1 VGYCLTVW
9 LRDKCGGGYIH
20 RSPGRIVEALV
31 EDFMALA
38 GSGMLTVT
46 VQNTGTIT
54 ADYSVSKSMHGGY
67 RAFLAGLVVW
77 APECRDR
84 DSVVCTSLTP
94 GPLGR
99 DNFCP

>member
-1 VGYCLTVW
+1 MVYYLPLKPDPHQPHHTNLHSRFCQCCGEQVGYCLTVW

-54 ADYSVSKSMHGGY
+54 ADYSVSKSVHGG
-67 RAFLAGLVVW
+67 
-77 APECRDR
+77 
-84 DSVVCTSLTP
+84 
-94 GPLGR
+94 
-99 DNFCP
+99 